1 MAYDFICKSAQV
13 ELWGQPA
20 YQPYQTMTN
29 QQTNCICW
37 YPRTKR
43 TKRMSSATGGQGD
56 RGAAHRALNQLIGSP
71 RPHFCFG
78 CCAGWCAMRPITELS
93 ATSLSLKCVCAS
105 LGPFPRPSIRHGAR
119 CTFPYTRKRIFNL
132 TQAKNC
138 VTDTLLK
145 YYDDWNIEH

>member
-1 MAYDFICKSAQV
+1 VGTAGIPAIPNNDKSAN
-13 ELWGQPA
+13 ELHLLIPQD
-20 YQPYQTMTN
+20 Q
-29 QQTNCICW
+29 
-37 YPRTKR
+37 KDE
-43 TKRMSSATGGQGD
+43 KDELGD
-56 RGAAHRALNQLIGSP
+56 EGTAHRALNQLIGSP

-93 ATSLSLKCVCAS
+93 ATSLTLKCVCAR

-138 VTDTLLK
+138 VTDTLVK
-145 YYDDWNIEH
+145 YYDDYVTILKIKEKHVQLP